1 MLRYA
6 HNGKRCEMG
15 LGGYPTIDLKTA
27 RSKAQKH
34 RQVLLDGKDPLTE
47 RRQARIEEERR
58 GKLFAAA

>member
-1 MLRYA
+1 
-6 HNGKRCEMG
+6 MG

-58 GKLFAAA
+58 GKLFAAAT